1 MRTIYPEYFR
11 KSKYPPHNTFESTNK
26 LLLKL
31 LVRELTQTGAS
42 WLVDMPQ
49 IEAQATWLIVYPE
62 KEIVSVTI
70 FYDAEH
76 NIEIHDSALEIRIR
90 KEPNI
95 SYVFYGHPGVSNL
108 YGVTSVDFKKTP
120 ILCSLITIAC
130 ENEDRK

>member
-1 MRTIYPEYFR
+1 M
-11 KSKYPPHNTFESTNK
+11 
-26 LLLKL
+26 
-31 LVRELTQTGAS
+31 
-42 WLVDMPQ
+42 
-49 IEAQATWLIVYPE
+49 
-62 KEIVSVTI
+62 VSVTI